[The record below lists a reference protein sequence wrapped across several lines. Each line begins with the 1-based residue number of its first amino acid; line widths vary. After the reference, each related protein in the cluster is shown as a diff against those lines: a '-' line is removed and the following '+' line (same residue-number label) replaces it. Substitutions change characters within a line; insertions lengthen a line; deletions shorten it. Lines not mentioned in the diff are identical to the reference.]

1 MSHHASRLVV
11 VLTAL
16 AILAFTGTATAQSP
30 KVEVKSGSTTL
41 SLDPGTATALTDA
54 GIAVKPIGD
63 AKAGSDG
70 IAFPVV
76 GGWLTTDPVG
86 GRIHHLG
93 GLRLRSDD
101 ATVRLRNFVVRLDED
116 PDLTATVGDS
126 RVSILDLDLSQAQVS
141 LEDRRL
147 KASGVIA
154 TLSADGA
161 AALNAAFG
169 LQLSAGLPIGTANVD
184 ARLAKPDRDED
195 DDEDDDRD
203 DDDRDD
209 DHEDD
214 D

>member
-209 DHEDD
+209 DDEDD

>member
-16 AILAFTGTATAQSP
+16 ALLAFAGTAAAQSP
-30 KVEVKSGSTTL
+30 KVEVQGGATTL
-41 SLDPGTATALTDA
+41 ALDPGTAAALTDA

-63 AKAGSDG
+63 AKSTDDG

-76 GGWLTTDPVG
+76 GGWLTADPVG

-101 ATVRLRNFVVRLDED
+101 TTVRLRNFVVRLDED
-116 PDLTATVGDS
+116 PDLLAKVGNGDE
-126 RVSILDLDLSQAQVS
+126 RVSIADLDLSQAQVS
-141 LEDRRL
+141 LGGSRL
-147 KASGVIA
+147 QASGVTA

-169 LQLSAGLPIGTANVD
+169 LQLPAGLPIGTANVD
-184 ARLAKPDRDED
+184 ADLEAND
-195 DDEDDDRD
+195 D
-203 DDDRDD
+203 
-209 DHEDD
+209 
-214 D
+214 

>member
-16 AILAFTGTATAQSP
+16 ALLAFAGTAAAQSP
-30 KVEVKSGSTTL
+30 KVEVEDGATTL
-41 SLDPGTATALTDA
+41 ALDPGTAAALTDA

-63 AKAGSDG
+63 AKATDAG

-101 ATVRLRNFVVRLDED
+101 TTVRLRNFVVRLDED
-116 PDLTATVGDS
+116 PDLLAKVGNADE
-126 RVSILDLDLSQAQVS
+126 RVSIADLDLSQAQVS
-141 LEDRRL
+141 LDGSRL
-147 KASGVIA
+147 QASGVIA

-169 LQLSAGLPIGTANVD
+169 LQLPAGLPIGTANVD
-184 ARLAKPDRDED
+184 AELEAD
-195 DDEDDDRD
+195 DD
-203 DDDRDD
+203 
-209 DHEDD
+209 
-214 D
+214 

>member
-16 AILAFTGTATAQSP
+16 ALLAFAGTAAAQSP
-30 KVEVKSGSTTL
+30 KVEVEDGATTL
-41 SLDPGTATALTDA
+41 ALDPGTAAALTDA

-63 AKAGSDG
+63 AKATDDG

-101 ATVRLRNFVVRLDED
+101 TTVRLRNFVVRLDED
-116 PDLTATVGDS
+116 PDLLAKVGNADE
-126 RVSILDLDLSQAQVS
+126 RVSIADLDLSQAQVS
-141 LEDRRL
+141 LDGSRL
-147 KASGVIA
+147 QASGVIA

-169 LQLSAGLPIGTANVD
+169 LQLPAGLPIGTANVD
-184 ARLAKPDRDED
+184 AELEAD
-195 DDEDDDRD
+195 DD
-203 DDDRDD
+203 
-209 DHEDD
+209 
-214 D
+214 